1 MVEIYTDG
9 SCLKNS
15 GGCPGGW
22 AFIMILEDIEY
33 HVSGNNDSTTN
44 NRMEL
49 QAVIEAITF
58 SQENDSYKIYTD
70 SQLVL
75 QCAKGNW
82 KRKANLDLWQIY
94 DKASIGKNIEWQ
106 WVKAHNGN
114 KYNELVDK
122 LARNAANEINK

>member
-1 MVEIYTDG
+1 MIEIYTDG
-9 SCLKNS
+9 SCLKNC
-15 GGCPGGW
+15 GGGHGGW
-22 AFIMILEDIEY
+22 GFIMILEDIEY
-33 HVSGNNDSTTN
+33 HVSGSNDNTTN

-58 SQENDSYKIYTD
+58 NADIVSYKIYTD

-82 KRKANLDLWQIY
+82 KRKANLDLWEIY
-94 DKASIGKNIEWQ
+94 NKASMGKYIEWE

-122 LARNAANEINK
+122 LARNAAKENNK